1 MNVVVVGCGTHGK
14 YVALE
19 LCKVGHAVTVVDKN
33 FKAEELWSVAS
44 INDYQLSIVIGD
56 GCDIKTL
63 QQAECSGMDVLLSCT
78 GDDEDNLVISLLAKQ
93 EFGVPRV
100 IARVNHP
107 KNEWLFDD
115 NWGIDR
121 AVSPSHLLTSLV
133 EEEVSRD
140 KVVGLLSFDDGRV
153 ELVET
158 TLSDESLLVGK
169 TITDLEIPR
178 ECSVVAVLRDG
189 HVVFPRP
196 ETVVAS
202 GDEIILL
209 ASKSV
214 TNEVHAIFEA

>member
-1 MNVVVVGCGTHGK
+1 MKVIVVGCGTQGR
-14 YVALE
+14 YVSLA
-19 LCKVGHAVTVVDKN
+19 LCKVGHEVTVIDKD
-33 FKAEELWSVAS
+33 FKTEELWSVAS
-44 INDYQLSIVIGD
+44 MNDYQLSVVIGD

-63 QQAECSGMDVLLSCT
+63 ENATCLSADVVLSCT

-107 KNEWLFDD
+107 LNEWMFNDH
-115 NWGIDR
+115 WGVDR
-121 AVSPSHLLTSLV
+121 AVSPSHLLMSLI
-133 EEEVSRD
+133 EEEVTRD
-140 KVVGLLSFDDGRV
+140 KIVELLSFDDGRV
-153 ELVET
+153 ELIET
-158 TLSDESLLVGK
+158 TLSDESELVGK
-169 TITDLEIPR
+169 TITELNIPR

-209 ASKSV
+209 SSKA
-214 TNEVHAIFEA
+214 TTGEVHAIFEK